1 MEQTIHISLST
12 ELQQLILGDQAWH
25 YQIVPKEQNETKIDF
40 FIAPRED
47 KENLRNELQIVLGK
61 EIALVEVDEAEIAK
75 ALNKYYRQTSEGKV
89 SITADDSYDETFVS
103 KLISESK
110 SLGSSDIHIEI
121 YEDKA
126 RIRLRIDGALIEKY
140 KLNQDEYKGL
150 VSVIKLKSGMDIAE
164 RRKPQDGRYSHEV
177 NDEVF
182 DLRVSVLPT
191 LRGEKVVMRILSND
205 AGNLFLDDL
214 GFSEKELKDYRNNV
228 YKPEGIILISGPTGS
243 GKTTTLYATL
253 QELNEEKRNI
263 MTVEDPV
270 EYTLDG
276 INQVQVKEDIDLTFA
291 AALRSFLRQDPD
303 IIMLGEIRDE
313 TTALMA
319 IRAALTGHLVLSTIH
334 TNSAWEITSRLVD
347 LGVPDFLV
355 AGTLNLA
362 VAQRLLRKLCS
373 CKKESQ
379 KAIEFPISFSPTV
392 RPEQY
397 FEPVGC
403 ADCYYTG
410 YKGRKAIY
418 EVIPMDKELSE
429 IIKSKESRSNTDKVL
444 EEKGVKSLA
453 DSAYKLFLEGVTSY
467 EEIYPIL
474 ASNF

>member
-177 NDEVF
+177 NDESF

-334 TNSAWEITSRLVD
+334 TNSAWEITSRLID

-362 VAQRLLRKLCS
+362 VAQRLLRILCS

-379 KAIEFPISFSPTV
+379 KELEFPSSFMPTEK
-392 RPEQY
+392 PNQY
-397 FEPVGC
+397 FEPTGC
-403 ADCYYTG
+403 AACYYTG

-429 IIKSKESRSNTDKVL
+429 IIKSKETRSNTDKIL
-444 EEKGVKSLA
+444 EEKGVKLLA

>member
-1 MEQTIHISLST
+1 MEQTFHISLST
-12 ELQQLILGDQAWH
+12 ELQQSILGDQAWH
-25 YQIVPKEQNETKIDF
+25 YRIIPKLEE
-40 FIAPRED
+40 ED
-47 KENLRNELQIVLGK
+47 KIGFYIEPRKDQSELKNELEIVLGK
-61 EIALVEVDEAEIAK
+61 EVELTVVDESELGK
-75 ALNKYYRQTSEGKV
+75 ALNKYYRKTSEGKV
-89 SITADDSYDETFVS
+89 SITADDAYDETFVS
-103 KLISESK
+103 KLISEAK

-121 YEDKA
+121 YDEKA

-140 KLNQDEYKGL
+140 KLNQEEYKGL

-164 RRKPQDGRYSHEV
+164 RRKPQDGRYTHQIEEE
-177 NDEVF
+177 DF

-205 AGNLFLDDL
+205 AGNLYLDDL
-214 GFSEKELKDYRNNV
+214 GFSEKELKDYRDNV

-276 INQVQVKEDIDLTFA
+276 VNQVQVKDDIGLTFA

-313 TTALMA
+313 TTAMMA
-319 IRAALTGHLVLSTIH
+319 VRAALTGHLVLSTIH
-334 TNSAWEITSRLVD
+334 TNSAWEITSRLTD
-347 LGVPDFLV
+347 MGVPDFLV

-362 VAQRLLRKLCS
+362 VAQRLVRKLCT
-373 CKKESQ
+373 CKKESD
-379 KAIEFPISFSPTV
+379 KKVNFPSAYQPVSEPTTH
-392 RPEQY
+392 

-403 ADCYYTG
+403 DKCYYTG
-410 YKGRKAIY
+410 YKGRNAVY
-418 EVIPMDKELSE
+418 EVIPIDRELSG
-429 IIKSKESRSNTDKVL
+429 IIKSKNRTLAVDKVL

-453 DSAYKLFLEGVTSY
+453 DSAYQLFLDGTTSF

>member
-1 MEQTIHISLST
+1 MEQTTNITLST

-25 YQIVPKEQNETKIDF
+25 YQIVPKSQSEESIEF
-40 FIAPRED
+40 FIASRPD
-47 KENLRNELQIVLGK
+47 KENLKNELQIILGK
-61 EIALVEVDEAEIAK
+61 EVALIEVEESEVAK

-150 VSVIKLKSGMDIAE
+150 VSVIKLKSGMDISE
-164 RRKPQDGRYSHEV
+164 RRKPQDGRYSHQI
-177 NDEVF
+177 DEEFF

-373 CKKESQ
+373 CKKEST
-379 KAIEFPISFSPTV
+379 AELEFPNSYSPKIK
-392 RPEQY
+392 PKSY
-397 FEPVGC
+397 FEPGGC

-429 IIKSKESRSNTDKVL
+429 IIKSNKTTEDTDKVL

-453 DSAYKLFLEGVTSY
+453 DSAYKLFEEGVTSY